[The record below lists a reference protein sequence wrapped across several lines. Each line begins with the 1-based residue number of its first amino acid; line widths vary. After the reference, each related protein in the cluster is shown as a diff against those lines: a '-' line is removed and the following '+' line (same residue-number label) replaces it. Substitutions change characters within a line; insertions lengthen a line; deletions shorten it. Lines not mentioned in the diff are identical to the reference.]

1 MIFTPG
7 NDYSAVLDA
16 CVLVPMALCDLLLR
30 LAEEPA
36 VYRPLWSEQ
45 ILAEMTKA
53 LKAKLHRSTEE
64 AAWRRQQMKQAFPE
78 AMVTVPSALLKAVE
92 CVPDKDDRHVLAA
105 AIVAHANAIVT
116 QNTRHFPKDCCEKYG
131 VLCQTPADFLID
143 QYHLHPQQVLDK
155 LDDQAAGISQ
165 DRDFVVASLK
175 GSVPK
180 FCELMDTTRFEE

>member
-36 VYRPLWSEQ
+36 MYRPLWSEQ
-45 ILAEMTKA
+45 ILTEMAKA
-53 LKAKLHRSTEE
+53 LKTKLHRSSEQ

-92 CVPDKDDRHVLAA
+92 CIPDKNDRHVLAA
-105 AIVAHANAIVT
+105 AIMARANAIVT

-131 VLCQTPADFLID
+131 VVRQTPDDFLLD
-143 QYHLHPQQVLDK
+143 QYHLYPQLVLDK

-165 DRDFVVASLK
+165 NRNFVVASLK
-175 GSVPK
+175 AAVPK
-180 FCELMDTTRFEE
+180 FCKLVEAGAM

>member
-36 VYRPLWSEQ
+36 MYRPLWSEQ
-45 ILAEMTKA
+45 ILAEMAKA
-53 LKAKLHRSTEE
+53 LKTKLHRSTEA

-92 CVPDKDDRHVLAA
+92 CIPDKDDRHVLAA
-105 AIVAHANAIVT
+105 AIMARADAIIT
-116 QNTRHFPKDCCEKYG
+116 QNTRHFPKDCCEKYD
-131 VLCQTPADFLID
+131 VFCQTPDDFLVD
-143 QYHLHPQQVLDK
+143 QYRFYPQLVLDK

-165 DRDFVVASLK
+165 SRDFVVASLK
-175 GSVPK
+175 ASVPK
-180 FCELMDTTRFEE
+180 FSKLV

>member
-36 VYRPLWSEQ
+36 MYRPLWSEQ
-45 ILAEMTKA
+45 ILTEMAKA
-53 LKAKLHRSTEE
+53 LKTKLRRSATEV
-64 AAWRRQQMKQAFPE
+64 AWRRRRMKEAFPE

-92 CVPDKDDRHVLAA
+92 SIPDNDDRHVLAA
-105 AIVAHANAIVT
+105 AVMAHANAIVT

-131 VLCQTPADFLID
+131 LRCQTPDDFLVD
-143 QYHLHPQQVLDK
+143 QYHLHPQLVLDK
-155 LDDQAAGISQ
+155 LDDQAAGIS
-165 DRDFVVASLK
+165 RNREFVVASLK
-175 GSVPK
+175 TSVPK
-180 FCELMDTTRFEE
+180 FCKLVEAK

>member
-36 VYRPLWSEQ
+36 MYRPLWSEQ
-45 ILAEMTKA
+45 ILTEMAKA
-53 LKAKLHRSTEE
+53 LKTKLHRSSEE
-64 AAWRRQQMKQAFPE
+64 VAWRRQQMKEAFPE

-92 CVPDKDDRHVLAA
+92 CIPHKDDRPVLAA
-105 AIVAHANAIVT
+105 AIMARANAIVT

-131 VLCQTPADFLID
+131 VLRQTPDDFLID
-143 QYHLHPQQVLDK
+143 QYHLHPQLVLDK

-165 DRDFVVASLK
+165 NRELVVASLK
-175 GSVPK
+175 ASVPK
-180 FCELMDTTRFEE
+180 FSKLADSN